1 MEQDKLLAK
10 ILQNIE
16 MGTQS
21 ADDIEQLRRVLQYGT
36 GKTIEQLGQYNVV
49 IEKGKDIQIG
59 HRFYQHWDAE
69 AVRMLVDTIQQQ
81 DREKRDRFIPLLPKQ
96 FPQQDYSRLQN
107 FLAASRWRDAN
118 EMTRTLI
125 LKVGGGEKDGY
136 VSQEQIQNFPDDV
149 LKVIDDL
156 WLEKSGGKFGLS
168 VQKQIFDRCKNN
180 PQKFGDRV
188 GWRVGDR
195 WISSSEIITDCDRAP
210 EGHLPW
216 GIVDVPTM
224 DNAALDAFVNGL
236 RFATKAIVKQDWQK
250 QLLADF
256 MSLGGLSDK
265 EEFKRSIEYELS
277 HDEPWWKGSRL
288 QELKVL
294 RLFSLLS
301 ECDRL

>member
-1 MEQDKLLAK
+1 MEQDKGLEK
-10 ILQNIE
+10 ILNRIE
-16 MGTQS
+16 LGTQTP
-21 ADDIEQLRRVLQYGT
+21 ADMEQLRQILQQGS
-36 GKTIEQLGQYNVV
+36 GKTIHQLGQYNVV
-49 IEKGKDIQIG
+49 IENGTDIHIGKRI
-59 HRFYQHWDAE
+59 YQQWDKE
-69 AVRMLVDTIQQQ
+69 AVRMLVEIIQQQ
-81 DREKRDRFIPLLPKQ
+81 DRGNRDRFIPLLPKQ

-107 FLAASRWRDAN
+107 FLMSARWRDAN
-118 EMTRTLI
+118 QMTRSLI

-136 VSQEQIQNFPDDV
+136 LGEEKIQNFPDDV
-149 LKVIDDL
+149 LQIIDDL
-156 WLEKSGGKFGLS
+156 WLENSNGKFGLS
-168 VQKQIFDRCKNN
+168 VQKQIYDRCNNN

-188 GWRVGDR
+188 GWHVGDR

-256 MSLGGLSDK
+256 MALGGLSDK

-277 HDEPWWKGSRL
+277 QDEPWWKGSRL

-301 ECDRL
+301 ECSKF